1 MGGIA
6 TYVRRLLPALVDA
19 RPGLRVSVFVNQ
31 AGRELLAAEDW
42 SSAVELVSHPLL
54 GIRGTRALT
63 ETTLLGA
70 LATHLRCDV
79 LHSVALT
86 APLRTKAANVVTIA
100 DVTWLRHPGA
110 VPPATR
116 LLWRTLVI
124 PVARRADRLIALSE
138 SGRRDI
144 AAALEVPEERID
156 AIPLGPG
163 EEPVAAAPGEA
174 ELRQRLQLGEGPV
187 ILAVSALSAH
197 KNVRALVEALPGIR
211 ARVPG
216 AALVVPANPTPLR
229 EELLSRAGEL
239 GMRDAVVFPG
249 WVSEGD
255 LEGLYRLAA
264 CFAFPSLREGF
275 GLPVLEAMR
284 RGVPVVCSAA
294 APMPE
299 VAGDAAVYFDP
310 RSREELTDAVSRV
323 LSDRELAADLAER
336 GARRAAGFTWA
347 ATAEST
353 LASYERA
360 LATR

>member
-1 MGGIA
+1 
-6 TYVRRLLPALVDA
+6 VDA
-19 RPGLRVSVFVNQ
+19 RPDLRVSVFVNQ

-70 LATHLRCDV
+70 LASHRRCDV

-86 APLRTKAANVVTIA
+86 APFRTKAVNVVTIA

-110 VPPATR
+110 VPPTTR

-144 AAALEVPEERID
+144 AATLDVPEGRID

-163 EEPVAAAPGEA
+163 EDPVVAAPYEA

-197 KNVRALVEALPGIR
+197 KNVLALVEALPGIR
-211 ARVPG
+211 ARAPG
-216 AALVVPANPTPLR
+216 AALVVPANPTPLG
-229 EELLSRAGEL
+229 EELLRRAAEL
-239 GMRDAVVFPG
+239 GVRDSVVFPG

-264 CFAFPSLREGF
+264 CFAFPSLHEGF
-275 GLPVLEAMR
+275 GLPLLEAMR
-284 RGVPVVCSAA
+284 RGVPVACSDA

-310 RSREELTDAVSRV
+310 RNREQLTDAIVHV
-323 LSDRELAADLAER
+323 LSDRDFAADLAER
-336 GARRAAGFTWA
+336 GTQRAAAFTWA
-347 ATAEST
+347 ATAEAT
-353 LASYERA
+353 LASYGRA
-360 LATR
+360 LAAR